1 LSPLAGFGAEPQKTI
16 HPMMG
21 SMGLS
26 PKTAKTNSIYEV
38 LKPTQAEWDT
48 GAHFATKRQSSVPG

>member
-1 LSPLAGFGAEPQKTI
+1 
-16 HPMMG
+16 MG
-21 SMGLS
+21 SKGFS
-26 PKTAKTNSIYEV
+26 PNACQKPICIYEV